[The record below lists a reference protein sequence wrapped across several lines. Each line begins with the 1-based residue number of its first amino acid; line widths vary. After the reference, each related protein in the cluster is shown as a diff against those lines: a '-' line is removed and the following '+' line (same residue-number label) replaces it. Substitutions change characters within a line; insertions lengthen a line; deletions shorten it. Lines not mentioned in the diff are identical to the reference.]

1 MFDNVGPSKTELD
14 KDRHSRTKVEEC
26 GQSWRKIQKLTKM
39 DKNGQSQTNIDKVGQ
54 KWTKSNKNET
64 KMNKGG
70 QK

>member
-1 MFDNVGPSKTELD
+1 
-14 KDRHSRTKVEEC
+14 
-26 GQSWRKIQKLTKM
+26 M

-70 QK
+70 QKQTKINKAEIKWLDDKVRQK